1 MFAYLSILCYSLVLF
16 GVLYI
21 FDGLSSYELE
31 LNKKMEDKSTYF
43 GYKICYLNVKL
54 LLQRI
59 ILFSFGVYET
69 NAIQAVMH
77 ATLEYKSSN

>member
-31 LNKKMEDKSTYF
+31 LNKKMEDKSTYL

-69 NAIQAVMH
+69 NAIQAVFFFFFFG
-77 ATLEYKSSN
+77 